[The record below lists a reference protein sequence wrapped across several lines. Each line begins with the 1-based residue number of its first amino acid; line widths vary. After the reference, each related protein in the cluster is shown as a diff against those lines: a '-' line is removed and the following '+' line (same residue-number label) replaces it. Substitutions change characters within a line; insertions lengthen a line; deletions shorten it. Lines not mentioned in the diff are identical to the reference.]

1 MNNQT
6 SSNSISKEK
15 EYHKRMSNKKDKNT
29 EEFDMQGSNT
39 NGIYTKDFSKKL
51 TVILFIAIL
60 LLQIAVRVF
69 VGYRKEYF
77 HMDEAY
83 SYGLMNYDKIEIT
96 NNSNFYD
103 TWHSKDYYKDY
114 FEIEKNEVLN
124 FKPVYENQK
133 NDVHPPLF
141 YLLLRIASLFTV
153 GNFSKWSGL
162 ILNMIIYAFS
172 SIFIFLIAKKLFK
185 NNKKALLTL
194 LFTGLCLGALDMSA
208 YIRMYELANLFV
220 LISTYIHMNLYEK
233 KELEFKDLITVLIV
247 TILSSLTH
255 YYTLIYI
262 GVLFIIFV
270 IKYIKNKEYKNLIK
284 YISTFAVAAGISLA
298 IFPYSINHIFNGYRG
313 VGATGN
319 FIDFK
324 ALGKDII
331 IYLGILGK
339 NLFGKKE
346 IAISIISLLI
356 ILTIYTFI
364 RQKIKDHKDNIN
376 LQNSENKNC
385 LTVKQNSDKN
395 DANKLAKLIL
405 FPVIVYFVLVA
416 KITPYKE
423 LRYMMPIIS
432 VTMIFIIYIT
442 NFVFEKVAENCK
454 NDSYKNIGYKNNS
467 NTHINCENSD
477 THVNCENN
485 SHANS
490 DDRDDIHTN
499 INYKKSNFINPST
512 VSSIALVLIFT
523 FTTISPIFTGEH
535 LDFTFKRMSNVAERV
550 EEMSDIPALYV
561 FNENNNRF
569 LDDIYLFT
577 EIDASYIM
585 RLKNANE
592 ENLKQIFEGKDI
604 ENGIL
609 LICNEGYDREVAIK
623 EVKEALGLKN
633 EELIQNLNAGVI
645 LHLK

>member
-1 MNNQT
+1 MNKET
-6 SSNSISKEK
+6 SSINISEEKEHYNRKQNKNSSNNKEFSMQDSNAKHRTNIKSIS
-15 EYHKRMSNKKDKNT
+15 
-29 EEFDMQGSNT
+29 
-39 NGIYTKDFSKKL
+39 TKDFSKKL
-51 TVILFIAIL
+51 TVILFIVIL
-60 LLQIAVRVF
+60 LLQVAVRVF

-83 SYGLMNYDKIEIT
+83 SYGLMNYNKIEIA
-96 NNSNFYD
+96 NNPDFYD

-114 FEIEKNEVLN
+114 FEIGNDEISN

-172 SIFIFLIAKKLFK
+172 SVFIFLIAKKLFK

-194 LFTGLCLGALDMSA
+194 LFAGLCLGALDMSA

-247 TILSSLTH
+247 TVLSSLTH

-270 IKYIKNKEYKNLIK
+270 MKYIKNKEYKNLIK
-284 YISTFAVAAGISLA
+284 YIATFVIAAGISLA
-298 IFPYSINHIFNGYRG
+298 IFPYSLNHIFNGYRG
-313 VGATGN
+313 VGATGS

-324 ALGKDII
+324 ALKKDII
-331 IYLGILGK
+331 IYLEILGK

-346 IAISIISLLI
+346 IAISIISLLV
-356 ILTIYTFI
+356 ILTIFSII
-364 RQKIKDHKDNIN
+364 RQKSKNYKNNIN
-376 LQNSENKNC
+376 VNTNMNTKTKTNTNIDSVDFS
-385 LTVKQNSDKN
+385 VKV
-395 DANKLAKLIL
+395 NKLIKLIL
-405 FPVIVYFVLVA
+405 FPMIVYFVLVA

-442 NFVFEKVAENCK
+442 NFVLEKVAENCGR
-454 NDSYKNIGYKNNS
+454 DSY
-467 NTHINCENSD
+467 
-477 THVNCENN
+477 
-485 SHANS
+485 
-490 DDRDDIHTN
+490 TN
-499 INYKKSNFINPST
+499 INHKKRNSINPGT

-523 FTTISPIFTGEH
+523 FTTISPIFTGKQ
-535 LDFTFKRMSNVAERV
+535 LDFTFKRMNNVTERV
-550 EEMSDIPALYV
+550 EKISEVPALYV

-577 EIDASYIM
+577 KIDNSYIM

-592 ENLKQIFEGKDI
+592 ENIKKVFDGKDT

-609 LICNEGYDREVAIK
+609 LICNEGYDREAIIK

>member
-1 MNNQT
+1 MNKET
-6 SSNSISKEK
+6 SSNNFFEEKEPYNRKQNKKSSNNKEFSMKDSNAKHRTNIKSIS
-15 EYHKRMSNKKDKNT
+15 
-29 EEFDMQGSNT
+29 
-39 NGIYTKDFSKKL
+39 TKDFSKKL
-51 TVILFIAIL
+51 TVILFIAIV

-83 SYGLMNYDKIEIT
+83 SYGLMNYNKIEIT
-96 NNSNFYD
+96 NNSDFYD
-103 TWHSKDYYKDY
+103 TWHSKEYYKDY
-114 FEIEKNEVLN
+114 FEIGNDEVSN

-172 SIFIFLIAKKLFK
+172 SVFIFLIAKKLFK
-185 NNKKALLTL
+185 DNKKALLTL

-233 KELEFKDLITVLIV
+233 KELEFKDLITVLIATV
-247 TILSSLTH
+247 LSSLTH

-270 IKYIKNKEYKNLIK
+270 MKYIKNKEYKNLIK
-284 YISTFAVAAGISLA
+284 YIATFVVAAGISLA

-331 IYLGILGK
+331 IYLEILGK
-339 NLFGKKE
+339 NLFGKIE
-346 IAISIISLLI
+346 IAISIISILV
-356 ILTIYTFI
+356 ILTIHSII
-364 RQKIKDHKDNIN
+364 RQKRKNNQNNTNIN
-376 LQNSENKNC
+376 TKMNTKTKTNTN
-385 LTVKQNSDKN
+385 TVDFSVKV
-395 DANKLAKLIL
+395 NKLIKLIL
-405 FPVIVYFVLVA
+405 FPMIVYFVLVG

-442 NFVFEKVAENCK
+442 NFVFEKVSEDYRR
-454 NDSYKNIGYKNNS
+454 DS
-467 NTHINCENSD
+467 
-477 THVNCENN
+477 
-485 SHANS
+485 
-490 DDRDDIHTN
+490 HTN
-499 INYKKSNFINPST
+499 INYKKRNSINPGT

-523 FTTISPIFTGEH
+523 FTTISPIFTGKQ
-535 LDFTFKRMSNVAERV
+535 LDFTFKRMNNVAERV
-550 EEMSDIPALYV
+550 EKISEVPALYV

-577 EIDASYIM
+577 KIDNSYIM

-592 ENLKQIFEGKDI
+592 ENIKKVFDGKDI

-609 LICNEGYDREVAIK
+609 LICNEGYDREAIIK

-633 EELIQNLNAGVI
+633 EELIQNLNAGII

>member
-1 MNNQT
+1 MNKET
-6 SSNSISKEK
+6 SSNNILEEKEPYNRRQNKKSSNNKEFSMQDSNAKHRTNIKSIS
-15 EYHKRMSNKKDKNT
+15 
-29 EEFDMQGSNT
+29 
-39 NGIYTKDFSKKL
+39 TKDFSKKL
-51 TVILFIAIL
+51 TVILFIVIV

-83 SYGLMNYDKIEIT
+83 SYGLMNYNKIEIT
-96 NNSNFYD
+96 NNSDFYD

-114 FEIEKNEVLN
+114 FEIGNDEVSN

-172 SIFIFLIAKKLFK
+172 SVFIFLIAKKLFK

-194 LFTGLCLGALDMSA
+194 LFAGLCLGALDMSA

-270 IKYIKNKEYKNLIK
+270 MKYIKNKEYKNLIK
-284 YISTFAVAAGISLA
+284 YIATFVIAAGISLA
-298 IFPYSINHIFNGYRG
+298 IFPYSLNHIFNGYRG
-313 VGATGN
+313 VGATGS
-319 FIDFK
+319 FIDSK

-339 NLFGKKE
+339 NLFGKIE
-346 IAISIISLLI
+346 IAISIISLLAI
-356 ILTIYTFI
+356 I
-364 RQKIKDHKDNIN
+364 RQESKNYKNNIN
-376 LQNSENKNC
+376 INTNMNTKTNTNINTNID
-385 LTVKQNSDKN
+385 TVDFSVKV
-395 DANKLAKLIL
+395 NKLIKLIL
-405 FPVIVYFVLVA
+405 FPMIVYFVLVA

-432 VTMIFIIYIT
+432 VTMVFIIYIT
-442 NFVFEKVAENCK
+442 NFVLAKVAENCSR
-454 NDSYKNIGYKNNS
+454 DS
-467 NTHINCENSD
+467 
-477 THVNCENN
+477 
-485 SHANS
+485 
-490 DDRDDIHTN
+490 HTN
-499 INYKKSNFINPST
+499 INHKKRNSINPST

-523 FTTISPIFTGEH
+523 FTTISPIFTGKH
-535 LDFTFKRMSNVAERV
+535 LDFTFKRMNNVAERV
-550 EEMSDIPALYV
+550 EKISDVPALYV

-577 EIDASYIM
+577 KIDNSYIM

-592 ENLKQIFEGKDI
+592 ENIKKVFDGKDI

-609 LICNEGYDREVAIK
+609 LICNEGYEREEIIK

>member
-1 MNNQT
+1 MNKET
-6 SSNSISKEK
+6 SSNNILEEKEPYNRKQNKKSSNNEEFRMKDSNAKHRTNIKSIS
-15 EYHKRMSNKKDKNT
+15 
-29 EEFDMQGSNT
+29 
-39 NGIYTKDFSKKL
+39 TKDFSKKL
-51 TVILFIAIL
+51 TVILFIVIL
-60 LLQIAVRVF
+60 LLQVAVRVF

-83 SYGLMNYDKIEIT
+83 SYGLMNYNKIEIT
-96 NNSNFYD
+96 NNSDFYD

-114 FEIEKNEVLN
+114 FEIGNDEISN

-162 ILNMIIYAFS
+162 ILNMIIYTFS
-172 SIFIFLIAKKLFK
+172 SVFIFLIAKKLFK

-194 LFTGLCLGALDMSA
+194 LFAGLCLGALDMSA

-233 KELEFKDLITVLIV
+233 KNLEFKDLITVLIV

-270 IKYIKNKEYKNLIK
+270 MKYTKNKEYKNLIK
-284 YISTFAVAAGISLA
+284 YIATFVIAAGISLA
-298 IFPYSINHIFNGYRG
+298 IFPYSLNHIFNGYRG
-313 VGATGN
+313 VGATGS
-319 FIDFK
+319 FIDSK

-339 NLFGKKE
+339 NLFGKIE
-346 IAISIISLLI
+346 IAISIISLLAI
-356 ILTIYTFI
+356 I
-364 RQKIKDHKDNIN
+364 RQKSKNYKNNIN
-376 LQNSENKNC
+376 INTNMNTKTNTNINNVGFS
-385 LTVKQNSDKN
+385 VKV
-395 DANKLAKLIL
+395 NKLIKLIL
-405 FPVIVYFVLVA
+405 FPMIVYFVLVA

-442 NFVFEKVAENCK
+442 NFVFEKVSEDCK
-454 NDSYKNIGYKNNS
+454 NDSYKNAGCKNNS
-467 NTHINCENSD
+467 NTYI
-477 THVNCENN
+477 NCENN

-490 DDRDDIHTN
+490 DYKDDSHTN
-499 INYKKSNFINPST
+499 INHIKRNSINPGT
-512 VSSIALVLIFT
+512 VSSIALALIFT
-523 FTTISPIFTGEH
+523 FTTISPIFTGKH
-535 LDFTFKRMSNVAERV
+535 LDFTFKRMNNVAERV
-550 EEMSDIPALYV
+550 EKISDVPALYV

-577 EIDASYIM
+577 KIDNSYIM

-592 ENLKQIFEGKDI
+592 ENIKKVFDGKDI

-609 LICNEGYDREVAIK
+609 LICNEGYDREAIIK

>member
-1 MNNQT
+1 MNKET
-6 SSNSISKEK
+6 SGNNILEEKEHYNRKQNKNNSNNKEFSMQDSNAKHRKNIKSIS
-15 EYHKRMSNKKDKNT
+15 
-29 EEFDMQGSNT
+29 
-39 NGIYTKDFSKKL
+39 TKDFSKKL
-51 TVILFIAIL
+51 TVILFIVIL

-83 SYGLMNYDKIEIT
+83 SYGLMNYNKIEIT
-96 NNSNFYD
+96 NNSDFYD

-114 FEIEKNEVLN
+114 FEIGNDEISN

-172 SIFIFLIAKKLFK
+172 SVFIFLIAKKLFK
-185 NNKKALLTL
+185 NNKKTLLTL

-233 KELEFKDLITVLIV
+233 KNLEFKDLVTVLIV

-270 IKYIKNKEYKNLIK
+270 MKYTKNKEYKNLIK
-284 YISTFAVAAGISLA
+284 YIATFVIAAGISLA
-298 IFPYSINHIFNGYRG
+298 IFPYSLNHIFNGYRG
-313 VGATGN
+313 VGATGS
-319 FIDFK
+319 FIDSK

-339 NLFGKKE
+339 NLFGKIE
-346 IAISIISLLI
+346 IAISIISLLAI
-356 ILTIYTFI
+356 I
-364 RQKIKDHKDNIN
+364 RQKSKNYKNNIN
-376 LQNSENKNC
+376 IQNCKNKNI
-385 LTVKQNSDKN
+385 LIVEQNTDEKDAVKKDENNGQVNKVNANTNTKTNTVGFSVKV
-395 DANKLAKLIL
+395 NKLIKLIL
-405 FPVIVYFVLVA
+405 FPMIVYFVLVA

-442 NFVFEKVAENCK
+442 NFVLEKVAENC
-454 NDSYKNIGYKNNS
+454 S
-467 NTHINCENSD
+467 
-477 THVNCENN
+477 
-485 SHANS
+485 
-490 DDRDDIHTN
+490 RDNHTN
-499 INYKKSNFINPST
+499 INHKKSNSINPST
-512 VSSIALVLIFT
+512 VSSIALALIFT
-523 FTTISPIFTGEH
+523 FTTISPIFTGKH
-535 LDFTFKRMSNVAERV
+535 LDFTFKRMNNVAERV
-550 EEMSDIPALYV
+550 EKISDVPALYV

-577 EIDASYIM
+577 KIDNSYIM

-592 ENLKQIFEGKDI
+592 ENIKKVFDGKDI

-609 LICNEGYDREVAIK
+609 LICNEGYDREAIIK

>member
-1 MNNQT
+1 MYMNKET
-6 SSNSISKEK
+6 SSNNILEEKEPYNRKQNKNSSNNKEFSMQDSNAKHRTNIKSIS
-15 EYHKRMSNKKDKNT
+15 
-29 EEFDMQGSNT
+29 
-39 NGIYTKDFSKKL
+39 TKDFSKKL
-51 TVILFIAIL
+51 TVILFIVIL
-60 LLQIAVRVF
+60 LLQVAVRVF

-83 SYGLMNYDKIEIT
+83 SYGLMNYNKIEIA
-96 NNSNFYD
+96 NNPDFYD

-114 FEIEKNEVLN
+114 FEIGNDEVSN

-172 SIFIFLIAKKLFK
+172 SVFIFLIAKKLFK
-185 NNKKALLTL
+185 NNKKELLTL
-194 LFTGLCLGALDMSA
+194 LFAGLCLGALDMSV

-247 TILSSLTH
+247 TVLSSLTH

-270 IKYIKNKEYKNLIK
+270 MKYIKNKEYKNLIK
-284 YISTFAVAAGISLA
+284 YIATFVIAAGISLA
-298 IFPYSINHIFNGYRG
+298 IFPYSLNHIFNGYRG
-313 VGATGN
+313 VGATGS

-324 ALGKDII
+324 ALEEDII
-331 IYLGILGK
+331 IYLEILGK

-356 ILTIYTFI
+356 ILTICSII
-364 RQKIKDHKDNIN
+364 RQKSKNHKNNIN
-376 LQNSENKNC
+376 INTNMNTKTNTNTNINTNID
-385 LTVKQNSDKN
+385 TVDFSVKV
-395 DANKLAKLIL
+395 NKLIKLIL
-405 FPVIVYFVLVA
+405 FPMIVYFVLVA

-442 NFVFEKVAENCK
+442 NFVLEKVAENCGR
-454 NDSYKNIGYKNNS
+454 DS
-467 NTHINCENSD
+467 
-477 THVNCENN
+477 
-485 SHANS
+485 
-490 DDRDDIHTN
+490 HTN
-499 INYKKSNFINPST
+499 INHKKSNSINPST
-512 VSSIALVLIFT
+512 VSSIALALIFT
-523 FTTISPIFTGEH
+523 FTTISPIFTGKH
-535 LDFTFKRMSNVAERV
+535 LDFTFKRMNNVAERV
-550 EEMSDIPALYV
+550 EKISDVPALYV

-577 EIDASYIM
+577 KIDNSYIM

-592 ENLKQIFEGKDI
+592 ENIKKVFDGKDI

-609 LICNEGYDREVAIK
+609 LICNEGYDREAIIK

>member
-1 MNNQT
+1 MNKET
-6 SSNSISKEK
+6 SSNNILEEKEPYNRRQNRKSFNNKEFSMQDSNAKHRTNIKSIS
-15 EYHKRMSNKKDKNT
+15 
-29 EEFDMQGSNT
+29 
-39 NGIYTKDFSKKL
+39 TKDFSKRL
-51 TVILFIAIL
+51 TVILFIVIV

-83 SYGLMNYDKIEIT
+83 SYGLMNYNKIEIT
-96 NNSNFYD
+96 NNSDFYD

-114 FEIEKNEVLN
+114 FEIGNDEVSN

-172 SIFIFLIAKKLFK
+172 SVFIFLIAKKLFK
-185 NNKKALLTL
+185 DNKKALLTL
-194 LFTGLCLGALDMSA
+194 LFTGLCLGALDTSA

-233 KELEFKDLITVLIV
+233 KELEFKDLITVLIATV
-247 TILSSLTH
+247 LSSLTH

-284 YISTFAVAAGISLA
+284 YISTFVVAAGISLA

-339 NLFGKKE
+339 NLFGKIE
-346 IAISIISLLI
+346 IAISIISLLAI
-356 ILTIYTFI
+356 I
-364 RQKIKDHKDNIN
+364 RQKSKNYKNNIN
-376 LQNSENKNC
+376 INTNMNTKTNTNINTNID
-385 LTVKQNSDKN
+385 TVDFSVKV
-395 DANKLAKLIL
+395 NKLIKLIL
-405 FPVIVYFVLVA
+405 FPMIVYFVLVA

-442 NFVFEKVAENCK
+442 NFVLEKVAENCSR
-454 NDSYKNIGYKNNS
+454 DS
-467 NTHINCENSD
+467 
-477 THVNCENN
+477 
-485 SHANS
+485 
-490 DDRDDIHTN
+490 HTN
-499 INYKKSNFINPST
+499 INHKKRNSINPST

-523 FTTISPIFTGEH
+523 FTTISPIFTGKQ
-535 LDFTFKRMSNVAERV
+535 LDFTFKRMNNVAERV
-550 EEMSDIPALYV
+550 EEISDVPALYV

-577 EIDASYIM
+577 KIDNSYIM
-585 RLKNANE
+585 RLRNANE
-592 ENLKQIFEGKDI
+592 ENIKKVFDGKDI

-609 LICNEGYDREVAIK
+609 LICNEGYDREAIIK
-623 EVKEALGLKN
+623 EVKESLGLKN

>member
-1 MNNQT
+1 MNKET
-6 SSNSISKEK
+6 SSNNILEEKEPYNRRQNKKSSNNKEFSMQDSNTKHRTNIKSIS
-15 EYHKRMSNKKDKNT
+15 
-29 EEFDMQGSNT
+29 
-39 NGIYTKDFSKKL
+39 TKDFSKKL
-51 TVILFIAIL
+51 TVILFIAIV

-83 SYGLMNYDKIEIT
+83 SYGLMNYNKIEIT
-96 NNSNFYD
+96 NNSDFYD

-114 FEIEKNEVLN
+114 FEIGNDEVSN

-172 SIFIFLIAKKLFK
+172 SVFIFLIAKKLFK
-185 NNKKALLTL
+185 DNKKALLTL
-194 LFTGLCLGALDMSA
+194 LFTGLCLGALDTSA

-233 KELEFKDLITVLIV
+233 KALEFKDLITVLIV

-270 IKYIKNKEYKNLIK
+270 MKYIKNKEYKNLIK
-284 YISTFAVAAGISLA
+284 YIATFAVAAGISLA

-324 ALGKDII
+324 EFKESIRT
-331 IYLGILGK
+331 YLEILGK
-339 NLFGKKE
+339 NLFGNKE
-346 IAISIISLLI
+346 IAISIMSLLV
-356 ILTIYTFI
+356 ILTIHSII
-364 RQKIKDHKDNIN
+364 RQKRKN
-376 LQNSENKNC
+376 NKNNTSINTKMNTNMNTKTNTN
-385 LTVKQNSDKN
+385 TVDFSVKV
-395 DANKLAKLIL
+395 NKLIKLIL
-405 FPVIVYFVLVA
+405 FPMIVYFVLVA

-442 NFVFEKVAENCK
+442 NFVFEKVSEDYRR
-454 NDSYKNIGYKNNS
+454 DS
-467 NTHINCENSD
+467 
-477 THVNCENN
+477 
-485 SHANS
+485 
-490 DDRDDIHTN
+490 HTN
-499 INYKKSNFINPST
+499 INHKKRNSINPGT

-523 FTTISPIFTGEH
+523 FTTISPIFTGKQ
-535 LDFTFKRMSNVAERV
+535 LDFTFKRMNNVAERV
-550 EEMSDIPALYV
+550 EKISDIPALYV

-577 EIDASYIM
+577 KIDNSYIM

-592 ENLKQIFEGKDI
+592 ENIKKVFDGKDI

-609 LICNEGYDREVAIK
+609 LICNEGYDREAIIK

-633 EELIQNLNAGVI
+633 EELIQNLNAGII

>member
-15 EYHKRMSNKKDKNT
+15 EYYKRMSNKKDKNT

>member
-1 MNNQT
+1 MNKET
-6 SSNSISKEK
+6 SSNNILEEKEHYNRKQNKNSSNNKEFRMKDSNAKHRTNIKSIS
-15 EYHKRMSNKKDKNT
+15 
-29 EEFDMQGSNT
+29 
-39 NGIYTKDFSKKL
+39 TKDFSKKL
-51 TVILFIAIL
+51 TVILFIVIL

-83 SYGLMNYDKIEIT
+83 SYGLMNYNKIEIA
-96 NNSNFYD
+96 NNSDFYD

-114 FEIEKNEVLN
+114 FEIGNDEVSN

-172 SIFIFLIAKKLFK
+172 SVFIFLIAKKLFK

-194 LFTGLCLGALDMSA
+194 LFAGLCLGALDMSA

-247 TILSSLTH
+247 TVLSSLTH

-270 IKYIKNKEYKNLIK
+270 MKYIKNKEYKNLIK
-284 YISTFAVAAGISLA
+284 YIATFVIAAGISLA
-298 IFPYSINHIFNGYRG
+298 IFPYSLNHIFNGYRG
-313 VGATGN
+313 VGATGS

-324 ALGKDII
+324 AFGKDII

-339 NLFGKKE
+339 NLFGKIE
-346 IAISIISLLI
+346 IAISIISLLV
-356 ILTIYTFI
+356 ILTICSII
-364 RQKIKDHKDNIN
+364 RQKSKNHKNNIN
-376 LQNSENKNC
+376 INTNMNTKTKTNTNID
-385 LTVKQNSDKN
+385 TVDFSVKV
-395 DANKLAKLIL
+395 NKLIKLIL
-405 FPVIVYFVLVA
+405 FPMIVYFVLVA

-442 NFVFEKVAENCK
+442 NFVLEKVAENCSR
-454 NDSYKNIGYKNNS
+454 DS
-467 NTHINCENSD
+467 
-477 THVNCENN
+477 
-485 SHANS
+485 
-490 DDRDDIHTN
+490 HTN
-499 INYKKSNFINPST
+499 INHKKRNSINPTT

-523 FTTISPIFTGEH
+523 FTTISPIFTGKH
-535 LDFTFKRMSNVAERV
+535 LDFTFKRMNNVAERV
-550 EEMSDIPALYV
+550 EKISDVPALYV

-577 EIDASYIM
+577 KIDNSYIM

-592 ENLKQIFEGKDI
+592 ENIKKVFDGKDI
-604 ENGIL
+604 KNGIL
-609 LICNEGYDREVAIK
+609 LICNEGYDREAIIK
-623 EVKEALGLKN
+623 EVKESLGLKN

-645 LHLK
+645 LYLK

>member
-1 MNNQT
+1 MNKET
-6 SSNSISKEK
+6 SSNNILEEKEHYNRKQNKNSSNNKEFSMQDSNAKHRTNIKSIS
-15 EYHKRMSNKKDKNT
+15 
-29 EEFDMQGSNT
+29 
-39 NGIYTKDFSKKL
+39 TKDFSKKL
-51 TVILFIAIL
+51 TVILFIVIL
-60 LLQIAVRVF
+60 LLQVAVRVF

-83 SYGLMNYDKIEIT
+83 SYGLMNYNKIEIA
-96 NNSNFYD
+96 NNPDFYD

-114 FEIEKNEVLN
+114 FEIGNDEISN

-172 SIFIFLIAKKLFK
+172 SVFIFLIAKKLFK

-194 LFTGLCLGALDMSA
+194 LFAGLCLGALDMSA

-270 IKYIKNKEYKNLIK
+270 MKYIKNKEYKNLIK
-284 YISTFAVAAGISLA
+284 YIATFVIAAGISLA
-298 IFPYSINHIFNGYRG
+298 IFPYSLNHIFNGYRG
-313 VGATGN
+313 VGATGS

-324 ALGKDII
+324 ALKKDII
-331 IYLGILGK
+331 IYLEILGK

-356 ILTIYTFI
+356 ILTICSII
-364 RQKIKDHKDNIN
+364 RQKSKNHKNNIN
-376 LQNSENKNC
+376 INTNMNTKTNTNINTNIDTNID
-385 LTVKQNSDKN
+385 TVNFSVKV
-395 DANKLAKLIL
+395 NKLIKLIL
-405 FPVIVYFVLVA
+405 FPMIVYFVLVA

-432 VTMIFIIYIT
+432 VTMIFIIYII
-442 NFVFEKVAENCK
+442 NFVLEKVAENCSR
-454 NDSYKNIGYKNNS
+454 DS
-467 NTHINCENSD
+467 
-477 THVNCENN
+477 
-485 SHANS
+485 
-490 DDRDDIHTN
+490 HTN
-499 INYKKSNFINPST
+499 INHKKRNSINPTT

-523 FTTISPIFTGEH
+523 FTTISPIFTGKH
-535 LDFTFKRMSNVAERV
+535 LDFTFKRMNNVAERV
-550 EEMSDIPALYV
+550 EKISDVPALYV

-577 EIDASYIM
+577 KIDNSYIM

-592 ENLKQIFEGKDI
+592 ENIKKVFDGKDI

-609 LICNEGYDREVAIK
+609 LICNEGYNREAIIK
-623 EVKEALGLKN
+623 EVKESLGLKN

>member
-1 MNNQT
+1 MNKET
-6 SSNSISKEK
+6 SSNNILEEKEPYNRKQNKKSSNNKEFSMQDSNAKHRTNIKSIS
-15 EYHKRMSNKKDKNT
+15 
-29 EEFDMQGSNT
+29 
-39 NGIYTKDFSKKL
+39 TKDFSKKL
-51 TVILFIAIL
+51 TVILFIAIV

-83 SYGLMNYDKIEIT
+83 SYGLMNYNKIEIT
-96 NNSNFYD
+96 NNSDFYD

-114 FEIEKNEVLN
+114 FEIGNDEVSN
-124 FKPVYENQK
+124 FKPVYDNQK

-172 SIFIFLIAKKLFK
+172 SVFIFLIAKKLFK
-185 NNKKALLTL
+185 DNKKALLTL

-233 KELEFKDLITVLIV
+233 KALEFKDLITVLIV

-270 IKYIKNKEYKNLIK
+270 MKYIKNMEYKNLIK
-284 YISTFAVAAGISLA
+284 YISTFVVAAGISLA

-324 ALGKDII
+324 DFKESIRT
-331 IYLGILGK
+331 YLEILGK
-339 NLFGKKE
+339 NLFGNKE
-346 IAISIISLLI
+346 IAIAIISLLG
-356 ILTIYTFI
+356 ILAIYTI
-364 RQKIKDHKDNIN
+364 IIKKIKNHKDNIN
-376 LQNSENKNC
+376 VQNSENKNC
-385 LTVKQNSDKN
+385 LTVKQNSDKS
-395 DANKLAKLIL
+395 DANKLVKLIL

-442 NFVFEKVAENCK
+442 NFVFEKVSEDCRR
-454 NDSYKNIGYKNNS
+454 DS
-467 NTHINCENSD
+467 
-477 THVNCENN
+477 
-485 SHANS
+485 
-490 DDRDDIHTN
+490 HTN
-499 INYKKSNFINPST
+499 INHKKSNFINHST

-523 FTTISPIFTGEH
+523 FTTISPIFTGKQ
-535 LDFTFKRMSNVAERV
+535 LDFTFKRMNNVAERV
-550 EEMSDIPALYV
+550 EKISDVPALYV

-577 EIDASYIM
+577 KIDNSYIM

-592 ENLKQIFEGKDI
+592 ENIKKVFDGKDI

-609 LICNEGYDREVAIK
+609 LICNEGYDREAIIK

>member
-1 MNNQT
+1 MNKET
-6 SSNSISKEK
+6 SSNNISEEKEHYNRKQNKKSSNNKEFSMQDSNAKHRTNIKSISK
-15 EYHKRMSNKKDKNT
+15 
-29 EEFDMQGSNT
+29 
-39 NGIYTKDFSKKL
+39 KDFSKKL
-51 TVILFIAIL
+51 TVILFIVIL

-83 SYGLMNYDKIEIT
+83 SYGLMNYNKIEIT
-96 NNSNFYD
+96 NNSDFYD

-114 FEIEKNEVLN
+114 FEIGNDEVSN

-153 GNFSKWSGL
+153 ENFSKWSGL

-172 SIFIFLIAKKLFK
+172 SVFIFLIAKKLFK

-194 LFTGLCLGALDMSA
+194 LFAGLCLGALDMSA

-247 TILSSLTH
+247 TVLSSLTH

-270 IKYIKNKEYKNLIK
+270 MKYIKNKEYKNLIK
-284 YISTFAVAAGISLA
+284 YIATFVIAAGISLA
-298 IFPYSINHIFNGYRG
+298 IFPYSLNHIFNGYRG
-313 VGATGN
+313 VGATGS

-356 ILTIYTFI
+356 ILTICSII
-364 RQKIKDHKDNIN
+364 RQKSKNHKNNIN
-376 LQNSENKNC
+376 IN
-385 LTVKQNSDKN
+385 
-395 DANKLAKLIL
+395 
-405 FPVIVYFVLVA
+405 
-416 KITPYKE
+416 
-423 LRYMMPIIS
+423 
-432 VTMIFIIYIT
+432 T
-442 NFVFEKVAENCK
+442 NM
-454 NDSYKNIGYKNNS
+454 
-467 NTHINCENSD
+467 NTKTNTN
-477 THVNCENN
+477 
-485 SHANS
+485 
-490 DDRDDIHTN
+490 TN
-499 INYKKSNFINPST
+499 INTNIDTVNFSMKVNKLIKLT

-523 FTTISPIFTGEH
+523 FTTISPIFTGKH
-535 LDFTFKRMSNVAERV
+535 LDFTFKRMNNVAERV
-550 EEMSDIPALYV
+550 EKISDVPALYV

-577 EIDASYIM
+577 KIDNSYIM

-592 ENLKQIFEGKDI
+592 ENIKKVFDGKDI

-609 LICNEGYDREVAIK
+609 LICNEGYDREAIIK

>member
-1 MNNQT
+1 MNKET
-6 SSNSISKEK
+6 SSINISEEKEHYNRKQNKNSSNNKEFRMKDSNAKHRTNIKSIS
-15 EYHKRMSNKKDKNT
+15 
-29 EEFDMQGSNT
+29 
-39 NGIYTKDFSKKL
+39 TKDFSKKL
-51 TVILFIAIL
+51 TVILFIVIL

-83 SYGLMNYDKIEIT
+83 SYGLMNYNKIEIA
-96 NNSNFYD
+96 NNPDFYD

-114 FEIEKNEVLN
+114 FEIENDEVSN

-153 GNFSKWSGL
+153 ENFSKWSGL

-172 SIFIFLIAKKLFK
+172 SVFIFLIAKKLFK

-194 LFTGLCLGALDMSA
+194 LFAGLCLGALDMSA

-233 KELEFKDLITVLIV
+233 KKLEFKDLITVLIV

-270 IKYIKNKEYKNLIK
+270 MKYIKNKEYKNLIK
-284 YISTFAVAAGISLA
+284 YIATFVIAAGISLA
-298 IFPYSINHIFNGYRG
+298 IFPYSLNHIFNGYRG
-313 VGATGN
+313 VGATGS

-339 NLFGKKE
+339 NLFGKIE
-346 IAISIISLLI
+346 IAISIISLLV
-356 ILTIYTFI
+356 ILTICSII
-364 RQKIKDHKDNIN
+364 RQKSKNHKNNIN
-376 LQNSENKNC
+376 INTNMNTKTKTNTNIDSVDFS
-385 LTVKQNSDKN
+385 VKV
-395 DANKLAKLIL
+395 NKLIKLIL
-405 FPVIVYFVLVA
+405 FPMIVYFVLVA

-442 NFVFEKVAENCK
+442 NFVLEKLAENCSR
-454 NDSYKNIGYKNNS
+454 DS
-467 NTHINCENSD
+467 
-477 THVNCENN
+477 
-485 SHANS
+485 
-490 DDRDDIHTN
+490 HTN
-499 INYKKSNFINPST
+499 INHKKRNSINPNT

-523 FTTISPIFTGEH
+523 FTTISPIFTGKH
-535 LDFTFKRMSNVAERV
+535 LDFTFKRMNNVAERV
-550 EEMSDIPALYV
+550 EKISDVPALYV

-577 EIDASYIM
+577 KIDNSYIM

-592 ENLKQIFEGKDI
+592 ENIKKVFDGKDI

-609 LICNEGYDREVAIK
+609 LICNEGYDREAIIK

>member
-1 MNNQT
+1 MNKET
-6 SSNSISKEK
+6 SSNNILEEKEPYNRKQNKNSSNNKEFRMKDSNAKHRTNIKSIS
-15 EYHKRMSNKKDKNT
+15 
-29 EEFDMQGSNT
+29 
-39 NGIYTKDFSKKL
+39 TKDFSKKL
-51 TVILFIAIL
+51 TVILFIVIL

-83 SYGLMNYDKIEIT
+83 SYGLMNYNKIEIT
-96 NNSNFYD
+96 NNSDFYD

-114 FEIEKNEVLN
+114 FEIGNDEISN

-172 SIFIFLIAKKLFK
+172 SVFIFLIAKKLFK

-194 LFTGLCLGALDMSA
+194 LFAGLCLGALDMSA

-247 TILSSLTH
+247 TVLSSLTH

-270 IKYIKNKEYKNLIK
+270 MKYIKNKEYKNLIK
-284 YISTFAVAAGISLA
+284 YIATFVIAAGISLA
-298 IFPYSINHIFNGYRG
+298 IFPYSLNHIFNGYRG
-313 VGATGN
+313 VGATGS

-324 ALGKDII
+324 ALKKDII
-331 IYLGILGK
+331 IYLEILGK

-356 ILTIYTFI
+356 ILTICSII
-364 RQKIKDHKDNIN
+364 RQKSKNYKNNIN
-376 LQNSENKNC
+376 INTNMNTKTNTNINTNID
-385 LTVKQNSDKN
+385 TVNFSMKV
-395 DANKLAKLIL
+395 NKLIKLIL
-405 FPVIVYFVLVA
+405 FPMIVYFVLVA

-442 NFVFEKVAENCK
+442 NFVFEKVSEDCSR
-454 NDSYKNIGYKNNS
+454 DS
-467 NTHINCENSD
+467 
-477 THVNCENN
+477 
-485 SHANS
+485 
-490 DDRDDIHTN
+490 HTN
-499 INYKKSNFINPST
+499 INHKKRNSINPST

-523 FTTISPIFTGEH
+523 FTTISPIFTGKH
-535 LDFTFKRMSNVAERV
+535 LDFTFKRMNNVAERV
-550 EEMSDIPALYV
+550 EKISDVPALYV

-569 LDDIYLFT
+569 LNDIYLFT
-577 EIDASYIM
+577 KIDNSYIM

-592 ENLKQIFEGKDI
+592 ENIKKVFDGKNI

-609 LICNEGYDREVAIK
+609 LICNEGYEREAIIK

>member
-1 MNNQT
+1 MNKET
-6 SSNSISKEK
+6 SSNNILKEK
-15 EYHKRMSNKKDKNT
+15 EPYNRKQNKKSSNNK
-29 EEFDMQGSNT
+29 EFSMQDSNAKHRT
-39 NGIYTKDFSKKL
+39 NIKSISTKDFSKKL
-51 TVILFIAIL
+51 TVILFIVIV

-83 SYGLMNYDKIEIT
+83 SYGLMNYNKIEIA
-96 NNSNFYD
+96 NNSDFYD

-114 FEIEKNEVLN
+114 FEIGNDEVSN

-172 SIFIFLIAKKLFK
+172 SVFIFLIAKKLFK

-194 LFTGLCLGALDMSA
+194 LFAGLCLGALDMSA

-247 TILSSLTH
+247 TVLSSLTH

-270 IKYIKNKEYKNLIK
+270 MKYIKNKEYKNLIK
-284 YISTFAVAAGISLA
+284 YIATFVIAAGISLA
-298 IFPYSINHIFNGYRG
+298 IFPYSLNHIFNGYRG
-313 VGATGN
+313 VGATGS

-324 ALGKDII
+324 AFGKDII

-356 ILTIYTFI
+356 ILTICSII
-364 RQKIKDHKDNIN
+364 RQKSKNHKNNIN
-376 LQNSENKNC
+376 INTNMNTKTNTNID
-385 LTVKQNSDKN
+385 TVNFSMKV
-395 DANKLAKLIL
+395 NKLIKLIL
-405 FPVIVYFVLVA
+405 FPMIVYFVLVA

-442 NFVFEKVAENCK
+442 NFVLEKVAENCSR
-454 NDSYKNIGYKNNS
+454 DS
-467 NTHINCENSD
+467 
-477 THVNCENN
+477 
-485 SHANS
+485 
-490 DDRDDIHTN
+490 HTN
-499 INYKKSNFINPST
+499 INHKKRNPINPSA

-523 FTTISPIFTGEH
+523 FTTISPIFTGKH
-535 LDFTFKRMSNVAERV
+535 LDFTFKRMNNVAERV
-550 EEMSDIPALYV
+550 EKISDVPALYV

-577 EIDASYIM
+577 KIDNSYIM

-592 ENLKQIFEGKDI
+592 ENIKKVFDGKDI

-609 LICNEGYDREVAIK
+609 LICNEGYDREAIIK

>member
-1 MNNQT
+1 MEKKKYEKIIISIILIIQT
-6 SSNSISKEK
+6 IIFIIVGA
-15 EYHKRMSNKKDKNT
+15 NK
-29 EEFDMQGSNT
+29 SY
-39 NGIYTKDFSKKL
+39 I
-51 TVILFIAIL
+51 
-60 LLQIAVRVF
+60 
-69 VGYRKEYF
+69 

-83 SYGLMNYDKIEIT
+83 SLGLASYDKVEIQD
-96 NNSNFYD
+96 NENFYNI
-103 TWHSKDYYKDY
+103 WHDGKYYEDYLCVNDDEIGQYKQ
-114 FEIEKNEVLN
+114 
-124 FKPVYENQK
+124 VYENQK

-153 GNFSKWSGL
+153 ENFSKWSGL

-172 SIFIFLIAKKLFK
+172 SVFIFLIAKKLFK

-194 LFTGLCLGALDMSA
+194 LFAGLCLGALDMSA

-247 TILSSLTH
+247 TVLSSLTH

-270 IKYIKNKEYKNLIK
+270 MKYIKNKEYKNLIK
-284 YISTFAVAAGISLA
+284 YIATFVIAAGISLA
-298 IFPYSINHIFNGYRG
+298 IFPYSLNHIFNGYRG
-313 VGATGN
+313 VGATGS

-324 ALGKDII
+324 ALEKDII
-331 IYLGILGK
+331 IYLEILGK

-356 ILTIYTFI
+356 ILTICSII
-364 RQKIKDHKDNIN
+364 RQKSKNNKNNIN
-376 LQNSENKNC
+376 INTNMNTKTNTNININNVDFS
-385 LTVKQNSDKN
+385 VKV
-395 DANKLAKLIL
+395 NKLIKLIL
-405 FPVIVYFVLVA
+405 FPMIVYFVLVA

-442 NFVFEKVAENCK
+442 NFVLEKVAENCGR
-454 NDSYKNIGYKNNS
+454 DS
-467 NTHINCENSD
+467 
-477 THVNCENN
+477 
-485 SHANS
+485 
-490 DDRDDIHTN
+490 HTN
-499 INYKKSNFINPST
+499 INHKKSNSINPST
-512 VSSIALVLIFT
+512 VSSIALALIFT
-523 FTTISPIFTGEH
+523 FTTISPIFTGKH
-535 LDFTFKRMSNVAERV
+535 LDFTFKRMNNVAERV
-550 EEMSDIPALYV
+550 EKISDVPALYV

-577 EIDASYIM
+577 KIDNSYIM

-592 ENLKQIFEGKDI
+592 ENIKKVFDGKDI

-609 LICNEGYDREVAIK
+609 LICNEGYDREAIIK
-623 EVKEALGLKN
+623 EVKESLGLKN

>member
-1 MNNQT
+1 MNKET
-6 SSNSISKEK
+6 SSNNISEEKEHYNRKQNKNSSNNKEFRMKDSNAKHRTNIKSIS
-15 EYHKRMSNKKDKNT
+15 
-29 EEFDMQGSNT
+29 
-39 NGIYTKDFSKKL
+39 TKDFSKKL
-51 TVILFIAIL
+51 TVILFIVIL
-60 LLQIAVRVF
+60 LLQVAVRVF

-83 SYGLMNYDKIEIT
+83 SYGLMNYNKIEIA
-96 NNSNFYD
+96 NNSDFYD

-114 FEIEKNEVLN
+114 FEIGNDEISN

-133 NDVHPPLF
+133 NDVHPPFF

-172 SIFIFLIAKKLFK
+172 SVFIFLIAKKLFK

-194 LFTGLCLGALDMSA
+194 LFAGLCLGALDMSA

-270 IKYIKNKEYKNLIK
+270 MKYIKNKEYKNLIK
-284 YISTFAVAAGISLA
+284 YIATFVIAAGISLA
-298 IFPYSINHIFNGYRG
+298 IFPYSLNHIFNGYRG
-313 VGATGN
+313 VGATGS

-324 ALGKDII
+324 ALEKDII
-331 IYLGILGK
+331 IYFEILGK

-356 ILTIYTFI
+356 ILTICSII
-364 RQKIKDHKDNIN
+364 RQKSKNYKNNIN
-376 LQNSENKNC
+376 INTNMNTKTNTNINTDID
-385 LTVKQNSDKN
+385 TVDFSVKV
-395 DANKLAKLIL
+395 NKLIKLIL
-405 FPVIVYFVLVA
+405 FPMIVYFVLVA

-432 VTMIFIIYIT
+432 VTMIFIIYII
-442 NFVFEKVAENCK
+442 NFVLEKVAENCSR
-454 NDSYKNIGYKNNS
+454 DS
-467 NTHINCENSD
+467 
-477 THVNCENN
+477 
-485 SHANS
+485 
-490 DDRDDIHTN
+490 HTN
-499 INYKKSNFINPST
+499 INHKKRNSINPST

-523 FTTISPIFTGEH
+523 FTTISPIFTGKH
-535 LDFTFKRMSNVAERV
+535 LDFTFKRMNNVAEMV
-550 EEMSDIPALYV
+550 EKISDVPALYV

-577 EIDASYIM
+577 KIDNSYIM

-592 ENLKQIFEGKDI
+592 ENIKKVFDGKDI

-609 LICNEGYDREVAIK
+609 LICNEGYDREAIIK

>member
-1 MNNQT
+1 MNKET
-6 SSNSISKEK
+6 SSINISEEKEHCNRKQNKNSSNNKEFSMQDSNAKHRTNIKSIS
-15 EYHKRMSNKKDKNT
+15 
-29 EEFDMQGSNT
+29 
-39 NGIYTKDFSKKL
+39 TKDFSKKL
-51 TVILFIAIL
+51 TVILFIVIV

-83 SYGLMNYDKIEIT
+83 SYGLMNYNKIEIT
-96 NNSNFYD
+96 NNSDFYD

-114 FEIEKNEVLN
+114 FEIGNDEVSN

-172 SIFIFLIAKKLFK
+172 SVFIFLIAKKLFK

-194 LFTGLCLGALDMSA
+194 LFAGLCLGALDMSA

-270 IKYIKNKEYKNLIK
+270 MKYIKNKKYKNLIK
-284 YISTFAVAAGISLA
+284 YIATFVIAAGISLA
-298 IFPYSINHIFNGYRG
+298 IFPYSLNHIFNGYRG
-313 VGATGN
+313 VGATGS

-324 ALGKDII
+324 ALKKDII
-331 IYLGILGK
+331 IYLEILGK

-356 ILTIYTFI
+356 ILTICSII
-364 RQKIKDHKDNIN
+364 RQKSKNYKNNIN
-376 LQNSENKNC
+376 IQNCKNKNI
-385 LTVKQNSDKN
+385 LIVEQNTDEKDAVKKDENNGQVNKVNANINTKTNTVNFSVKV
-395 DANKLAKLIL
+395 NKLIKLVL
-405 FPVIVYFVLVA
+405 FPMIVYFVLVA

-442 NFVFEKVAENCK
+442 NFVLEKVAENCSH
-454 NDSYKNIGYKNNS
+454 DS
-467 NTHINCENSD
+467 
-477 THVNCENN
+477 
-485 SHANS
+485 
-490 DDRDDIHTN
+490 HTN
-499 INYKKSNFINPST
+499 INHKKRNSIIPST

-523 FTTISPIFTGEH
+523 FTTISPIFTGKH
-535 LDFTFKRMSNVAERV
+535 LDFTFKRMNNVAERV
-550 EEMSDIPALYV
+550 EKISDVPALYV

-577 EIDASYIM
+577 KIDNSYIM

-592 ENLKQIFEGKDI
+592 ENIKKVFDGKDI

-609 LICNEGYDREVAIK
+609 LICNEGYDREAIIK

>member
-1 MNNQT
+1 MNKET
-6 SSNSISKEK
+6 SSNNILEEKEHYNRKQNKNSSNNKEFRMKDSNAKHRTNIKSIS
-15 EYHKRMSNKKDKNT
+15 
-29 EEFDMQGSNT
+29 
-39 NGIYTKDFSKKL
+39 TKDFSKKL
-51 TVILFIAIL
+51 TVILFIVIL

-83 SYGLMNYDKIEIT
+83 SYGLMNYNKIEIA
-96 NNSNFYD
+96 NNPDFYD

-114 FEIEKNEVLN
+114 FEIGNDEISN

-172 SIFIFLIAKKLFK
+172 SVFIFLIAKKLFK

-194 LFTGLCLGALDMSA
+194 LFAGLCLGALDMSA

-270 IKYIKNKEYKNLIK
+270 MKYIKNKEYKNLIK
-284 YISTFAVAAGISLA
+284 YIATFVIAAGISLA
-298 IFPYSINHIFNGYRG
+298 IFPYSLNHIFNGYRG
-313 VGATGN
+313 VGATGS

-324 ALGKDII
+324 ALKKDII
-331 IYLGILGK
+331 IYLEILGK
-339 NLFGKKE
+339 NLFGKIE

-356 ILTIYTFI
+356 ILTICSII
-364 RQKIKDHKDNIN
+364 RQKSKNYKNNIN
-376 LQNSENKNC
+376 INTNMNTKTNTNID
-385 LTVKQNSDKN
+385 TVDFSVKV
-395 DANKLAKLIL
+395 NKLIKLIL
-405 FPVIVYFVLVA
+405 FPMIVYFVLVA

-442 NFVFEKVAENCK
+442 NFVLEKVAENCSR
-454 NDSYKNIGYKNNS
+454 DS
-467 NTHINCENSD
+467 
-477 THVNCENN
+477 
-485 SHANS
+485 
-490 DDRDDIHTN
+490 HTN
-499 INYKKSNFINPST
+499 INHKKRNPINPGT

-523 FTTISPIFTGEH
+523 FTTISPIFTGKH
-535 LDFTFKRMSNVAERV
+535 LDFTFKRMNNVAERV
-550 EEMSDIPALYV
+550 EKISDVPALYV

-577 EIDASYIM
+577 KIDNSYIM

-592 ENLKQIFEGKDI
+592 ENIKKVFDGKDI

-609 LICNEGYDREVAIK
+609 LICNEGYDREAIIK

>member
-1 MNNQT
+1 MNKET
-6 SSNSISKEK
+6 SSNNILEEKEPYNRKQNKKSSNNKEFRMKDSNAKHRTNIKSIS
-15 EYHKRMSNKKDKNT
+15 
-29 EEFDMQGSNT
+29 
-39 NGIYTKDFSKKL
+39 TKDFSKKL
-51 TVILFIAIL
+51 TVILFIVIL

-83 SYGLMNYDKIEIT
+83 SYGLMNYNKIEIT
-96 NNSNFYD
+96 NNSDFYD

-114 FEIEKNEVLN
+114 FEIGNDEISN

-141 YLLLRIASLFTV
+141 YLLLRIDSLFTV

-172 SIFIFLIAKKLFK
+172 SVFIFLIAKKLFK
-185 NNKKALLTL
+185 NNKKALFTL
-194 LFTGLCLGALDMSA
+194 LFAGLCLGALDMSA

-233 KELEFKDLITVLIV
+233 NELEFKDLITVLIV
-247 TILSSLTH
+247 TVLSSLTH

-270 IKYIKNKEYKNLIK
+270 MKYIKNKEYKNLIK
-284 YISTFAVAAGISLA
+284 YIATFVIAAGISLA
-298 IFPYSINHIFNGYRG
+298 IFPYSLNHIFNGYRG
-313 VGATGN
+313 VGATGS

-324 ALGKDII
+324 ALKKDII
-331 IYLGILGK
+331 IYLEILGK

-346 IAISIISLLI
+346 IAISMISLLI
-356 ILTIYTFI
+356 ILTICSII
-364 RQKIKDHKDNIN
+364 RQKSKNYKNNIN
-376 LQNSENKNC
+376 INTNMNTKTNTNTNIDSVDFS
-385 LTVKQNSDKN
+385 VKV
-395 DANKLAKLIL
+395 NKLIKLIL
-405 FPVIVYFVLVA
+405 FPMIVYFVLVA

-442 NFVFEKVAENCK
+442 NFVLEKVAENCGR
-454 NDSYKNIGYKNNS
+454 DSY
-467 NTHINCENSD
+467 
-477 THVNCENN
+477 
-485 SHANS
+485 
-490 DDRDDIHTN
+490 TN
-499 INYKKSNFINPST
+499 INHKKRNSINPNT

-523 FTTISPIFTGEH
+523 FTTISPIFTGKH
-535 LDFTFKRMSNVAERV
+535 LDFTFKRMNNVAERV
-550 EEMSDIPALYV
+550 EKISDVPALYV

-577 EIDASYIM
+577 KIDNSYIM

-592 ENLKQIFEGKDI
+592 ENIKKIFDGKDI

-609 LICNEGYDREVAIK
+609 LICNEGYEREAIIK

>member
-1 MNNQT
+1 MNKETSGNNILEEKEPYNRKQNKK
-6 SSNSISKEK
+6 SSNNKEFRMKDSNAKHRTNIKSIS
-15 EYHKRMSNKKDKNT
+15 
-29 EEFDMQGSNT
+29 
-39 NGIYTKDFSKKL
+39 TKDFSKKL
-51 TVILFIAIL
+51 TVILFIVIL

-83 SYGLMNYDKIEIT
+83 SYGLMNYNKIEIT
-96 NNSNFYD
+96 NNSDFYD

-114 FEIEKNEVLN
+114 FEIGNDEVSN

-172 SIFIFLIAKKLFK
+172 SVFIFLIAKKLFK

-194 LFTGLCLGALDMSA
+194 LFAGLCLGALDTSA

-270 IKYIKNKEYKNLIK
+270 MKYIKNKEYKNLIK
-284 YISTFAVAAGISLA
+284 YIATFVIAAGISLA

-313 VGATGN
+313 VGATGG
-319 FIDFK
+319 FVDFK
-324 ALGKDII
+324 ALEKDII
-331 IYLGILGK
+331 IYLEILGK

-356 ILTIYTFI
+356 ILTIFSII
-364 RQKIKDHKDNIN
+364 RQKSKNYKNNIN
-376 LQNSENKNC
+376 INTNMNTKTNTNIN
-385 LTVKQNSDKN
+385 TVDFSVKV
-395 DANKLAKLIL
+395 NKLIKLIL
-405 FPVIVYFVLVA
+405 FPMIVYFVLVA

-442 NFVFEKVAENCK
+442 NFVLEKVAENCSH
-454 NDSYKNIGYKNNS
+454 DS
-467 NTHINCENSD
+467 
-477 THVNCENN
+477 
-485 SHANS
+485 
-490 DDRDDIHTN
+490 HTN
-499 INYKKSNFINPST
+499 INHKKRNSINPSA

-523 FTTISPIFTGEH
+523 FTTISPIFTGKH
-535 LDFTFKRMSNVAERV
+535 LDFTFKRMNNVAERV
-550 EEMSDIPALYV
+550 EKISDVPALYV

-577 EIDASYIM
+577 KIDNSYIM

-592 ENLKQIFEGKDI
+592 ENIKKVFDGKDI

-609 LICNEGYDREVAIK
+609 LICNEGYDREAIIK